1 MGGMCRVADQ
11 EFLQTNRGYAKI
23 LHLGAASVGVEMEGL
38 EPSSKRGTNELSTC
52 LVLTWFS

>member
-23 LHLGAASVGVEMEGL
+23 LHLGAASVGVEL
-38 EPSSKRGTNELSTC
+38 EAHEPKEILPLYSVSYLC
-52 LVLTWFS
+52 LKTHVQ